1 MTKKQMKQMGIEYGD
16 FDVILEDEDIVYD
29 EYVLINED
37 EEEEE

>member
-37 EEEEE
+37 EEDEE